1 MKGKLLIFAAPSGS
15 GKSTIVNYIMQQGLN
30 THFSISST
38 TRKPR
43 GTEQNGVE
51 YFFLSEQEFRDSIA
65 RDEFVEYEEVYAGIF
80 YGSRKSQVESQ
91 LERGENVVFDVDVNG
106 GINIKKHYGDR
117 AMSVFIMP
125 PSKEELIRRLKNRG
139 TDSEEVIRNRMLR
152 VDYEMEQACHF
163 DHVVINDNLD
173 EAKAQVLKL
182 VKDFLSSNP
191 NCTL

>member
-51 YFFLSEQEFRDSIA
+51 YFFLTEQEFRESIA
-65 RDEFVEYEEVYAGIF
+65 HDEFVEYEEVYAGIF

-106 GINIKKHYGDR
+106 GINIKKHYGER

-139 TDSEEVIRNRMLR
+139 TDSEEVINKRMER
-152 VDYEMEQACHF
+152 VDYEMAQACHF
-163 DHVVINDNLD
+163 DHVVINDDLD
-173 EAKAQVLKL
+173 KAKAEVLNL
-182 VKDFLSSNP
+182 VKEFLN
-191 NCTL
+191 LEL